1 MNFKPGLRSY
11 LLLLLLA
18 SLTPVFGALATVYE
32 VASAGLSLSHAA
44 AILAFACVL
53 GAGGWFML
61 AHRLENGLRDLA
73 DAAAML
79 SEFRQPPRLVL
90 PVQELAELGQALTEA
105 GNIFVQERARR
116 NLAEGAQKQSLSMLA
131 EVQRAASIASWEW
144 DIATGGILW
153 SDDMF
158 RLFRL
163 TPENGVASRARLISL
178 IHSHDRARAAAW
190 LASLTREDI
199 HQPIEFQILRADGE
213 SRILRCESRQVHD
226 ESGNL
231 LKIVGTMRDIT
242 DLKRLEARLAENA
255 GEPPAPEETVE
266 VASLVGSAVYL
277 AEPLASQA
285 GVTIDAAVASDAGE
299 IKCSERALKEILLR
313 LVNHAIARSHQG
325 GQVTVRAELGPEG
338 GLTVEIGD
346 SGPPPDADET
356 GKNGAFAMARVLI
369 EAQGGSFRLAPSP
382 ENGLTAS
389 LHLPA
394 ERIFSKVA

>member
-1 MNFKPGLRSY
+1 MKSPPGLKTY
-11 LLLLLLA
+11 FLLLLLA
-18 SLTPVFGALATVYE
+18 SLAPVLGGVAVVYAVATTGLDLAYAGIGL
-32 VASAGLSLSHAA
+32 ASAFALGVGCWFWLTHRFERALQDLIEAA
-44 AILAFACVL
+44 KTL
-53 GAGGWFML
+53 GDPRYPMNF
-61 AHRLENGLRDLA
+61 
-73 DAAAML
+73 DA
-79 SEFRQPPRLVL
+79 
-90 PVQELAELGQALTEA
+90 PVQELATLSQALADVSHQFAE
-105 GNIFVQERARR
+105 ERARR
-116 NLAEGAQKQSLSMLA
+116 TAAEGAQKQSQSILA
-131 EVQRAASIASWEW
+131 DVQRAASIASWEW

>member
-1 MNFKPGLRSY
+1 MKSPPGLKTY
-11 LLLLLLA
+11 FLLLLLA
-18 SLTPVFGALATVYE
+18 SLAPVLGGVAVVYAVATAGLDLAYAGIGL
-32 VASAGLSLSHAA
+32 ASAFALGVGCWFWLTHRFEHALQDLIEA
-44 AILAFACVL
+44 AKTL
-53 GAGGWFML
+53 GDPRHPMNF
-61 AHRLENGLRDLA
+61 
-73 DAAAML
+73 DA
-79 SEFRQPPRLVL
+79 
-90 PVQELAELGQALTEA
+90 PVQELAALGQALADVSHQFTE
-105 GNIFVQERARR
+105 ERARR
-116 NLAEGAQKQSLSMLA
+116 NAAEGAQKQSQSILA
-131 EVQRAASIASWEW
+131 DVQRVASIASWEW

-163 TPENGVASRARLISL
+163 TPENGIASRARLISL

-266 VASLVGSAVYL
+266 VASLVGTAVYL
-277 AEPLASQA
+277 AEPLAAQA

-346 SGPPPDADET
+346 SGPPPDSDET
-356 GKNGAFAMARVLI
+356 GKNGAFAMVRVLI

-382 ENGLTAS
+382 ENGLIAS

-394 ERIFSKVA
+394 ERVFSKVA